1 MNNLV
6 IAIQQMKERIKIA
19 YEIILTLYFIH
30 KEKAIHRDLHS
41 GNILYSQFNDL
52 WYISVV
58 DLLINLQPKSVPGT
72 PLEYK
77 NLMKECWDAN
87 SLKRPDN

>member
-1 MNNLV
+1 MNNSYAL
-6 IAIQQMKERIKIA
+6 
-19 YEIILTLYFIH
+19 
-30 KEKAIHRDLHS
+30 AIHRDFHS

-52 WYISVV
+52 GFCGPADKSSKT
-58 DLLINLQPKSVPGT
+58 KSVPGT